1 MGRHMYGGQRSL
13 VGVSFLYHSLGGP
26 RDQTQV
32 IRSAWQA
39 ILLVLSLYQMAC
51 KSSIRT
57 SLRVRS

>member
-13 VGVSFLYHSLGGP
+13 VGVSFLYHSFGSP

-32 IRSAWQA
+32 IGFAWQA

-51 KSSIRT
+51 KRSIRT
-57 SLRVRS
+57 SLRVRL